1 MRVYLDGCFD
11 LCHYGHFNAMRQA
24 KALGSH
30 LTVGIVSDT
39 EVAKYKVPC
48 VLTLQE
54 RCELVKSVKW
64 VNEVIPGVSHELDEG
79 FTQMLR
85 LHCGISLIVNAD
97 EQYSMPS
104 GRDPYDAPK
113 RAGMYWAIPRTQ
125 GVSTTTIIRAL
136 LTNTSVPRNP
146 APLRLPPWEPKRGA
160 VYVDGAFDCLH
171 LGHIAFLKEARKHGA
186 HVVVG
191 LHSDQAV
198 RERRGRDPVMVLE
211 DRARAIADCR
221 YVDGVL
227 PASPIKLTH
236 TFLDAIGASRV
247 ARGAVH
253 ETCLPDR
260 DRYKAVSPR
269 LVYILSPSNVT
280 LGTLQ
285 RRIFEHRDRYEHKCS
300 LAPSRIYDAPSEDS
314 DGTTGT
320 TTGTT
325 SDTTSDTSSTTDT
338 SSTPD
343 TSDTTS
349 DTASGTAKSS

>member
-11 LCHYGHFNAMRQA
+11 LCHYGHFNAMRLA

-30 LTVGIVSDT
+30 LTVGVVSDA
-39 EVAKYKVPC
+39 EVQKYKVPS

-64 VNEVIPGVSHELDEG
+64 VNEIIPGVAHELDEG

-97 EQYSMPS
+97 DQYDMPS
-104 GRDPYDAPK
+104 GRDPYEAPK
-113 RAGMYWAIPRTQ
+113 RAGMYWAIPRTE
-125 GVSTTTIIRAL
+125 GVSTTAIVRAL

-146 APLRLPPWEPKRGA
+146 TPLRLPPWEPKRDA

-171 LGHIAFLKEARKHGA
+171 LGHIAFLKEVRKHGA

-198 RERRGRDPVMVLE
+198 RERRGRDPVMCLE
-211 DRARAIADCR
+211 DRARAVADCR

-227 PASPIKLTH
+227 LASPIKLTH
-236 TFLDAIGASRV
+236 TFLDAIGASSV

-260 DRYKAVSPR
+260 ERYKGVSPR
-269 LVYILSPSNVT
+269 LVYILSPSNIT
-280 LGTLQ
+280 LGVLQ
-285 RRIFEHRDRYEHKCS
+285 RRIWEHKDRYEHKCS
-300 LAPSRIYDAPSEDS
+300 LAPGKFYA
-314 DGTTGT
+314 
-320 TTGTT
+320 
-325 SDTTSDTSSTTDT
+325 SDTTSDD
-338 SSTPD
+338 
-343 TSDTTS
+343 SDTGS
-349 DTASGTAKSS
+349 SGTMPGPAGSSGTTKSS